1 MITNLADLNMN
12 DKGII
17 TNINAS
23 GEIRRRLLDMGLVK
37 GVKFKVLRKAPL
49 GDPIEIFLKGF
60 NLSLRIQEAKTIIV
74 EKTGVIGDGKPMNKA
89 RKGFWRKNQN
99 LESEE

>member
-1 MITNLADLNMN
+1 METNLAELNKN
-12 DKGII
+12 DKGLII
-17 TNINAS
+17 SINVE

-60 NLSLRIQEAKTIIV
+60 NLSLRIEEAKTILV
-74 EKTGVIGDGKPMNKA
+74 EKIGFVGDGKPMVNTGQQM
-89 RKGFWRKNQN
+89 RRRFWEGRR
-99 LESEE
+99 